1 MTPEELH
8 DFTVQTLM
16 AEYSDTRAIVHRYE
30 KKEPN
35 QADFYFINTGRRPNF
50 SLGISGN
57 KKVNVMVVCKEK
69 LTNNISDIDSTWMVS
84 EYKRTGA
91 IPRVTFATATCMYK
105 GRLCEKMKDSVC
117 GGDFCFEYYSVS
129 LIPDQENQPLDKQLT
144 DVELTDKFAEAWRK
158 LDASIIEPYLDKD
171 FHYASE
177 WVFDVMPS
185 KAEYL
190 DYFIAKLDSLKPV
203 HDKMRFEVMRDHQ
216 TKQTGVLI
224 VEEKR
229 HTLLYLEIAGG
240 RIVAA
245 RMQEKMGRLKTFDP
259 RDELYMEH
267 VYHVDCITP
276 VEEFFKVGIK
286 KVLEESQLWRNPY
299 IMVTTDNLYEEFASV
314 MALMY
319 GKDDMKLMAL
329 MADERKGHSLD
340 FISLYPVCKG
350 VPVEITI
357 EKVIE
362 WDNQVEATVICS
374 AGEFQFAFFATD
386 YYCNSSIYQVGNKL
400 FVDLAALG
408 MDVKKG
414 NLKTQIEGQAALEWR
429 KTMGEDPEYDQEG
442 NVKPVKINMGNL
454 VMFLNM
460 NSKCPD
466 EAEFQSPADDVTTIS
481 FLGYDFCKT
490 MISVCRRNT
499 GDGELKV
506 DIPLYFKK
514 DFFPNIKKGDPVRGN
529 LWLAGSVTGM
539 HEQMKADA
547 QENDILAK
555 VGEDFETAMEKT
567 RIRYNEN
574 LMTVLQQLDLIKI
587 RKGYVLDIFCKGD
600 NYKIM
605 RQPYCHKENATD
617 YCTSAVNKG
626 GMIKKAYHYLFED
639 TPETDDSKLFAYDDK
654 KLVTGALTWRE
665 AKLMPPILNYFEVP
679 FTPEGIMQAF
689 LLDNVMDFVNNIDI
703 YRCPINFYLFN
714 TELFLK
720 KFSVEDV
727 DNKHLS
733 GILNFRR
740 HEERHKLRSV
750 DLETLKPKITIDGNK
765 ALLQYTFWNDW
776 KGLVKVTTKVV
787 KHRKTIKFINPQQKL
802 LAEYNCNIII

>member
-30 KKEPN
+30 KKESN
-35 QADFYFINTGRRPNF
+35 QADFYFVNTGRRPNF

-57 KKVNVMVVCKEK
+57 KKVNVMVICKEK
-69 LTNNISDIDSTWMVS
+69 LTNIISDIDSTWMVS

-129 LIPDQENQPLDKQLT
+129 LIPDQENQQLDKQLT
-144 DVELTDKFAEAWRK
+144 DVEITDKFAEAWRK

-240 RIVAA
+240 RIIAA

-259 RDELYMEH
+259 RDELSMDHLEH
-267 VYHVDCITP
+267 MNCIMP
-276 VEEFFKVGIK
+276 AEDLFKYK
-286 KVLEESQLWRNPY
+286 LKPALEASELWRNPFT
-299 IMVTTDNLYEEFASV
+299 MVTTDNLYEEFASV
-314 MALMY
+314 MAFMY
-319 GKDDMKLMAL
+319 GKGDMKLMTL
-329 MADERKGHSLD
+329 MVEKRNNQSLD
-340 FISLYPVCKG
+340 FLSLYPVCKG
-350 VPVEITI
+350 VPVEVTV

-362 WDNQVEATVICS
+362 WDDQVEATVLCS
-374 AGEFQFAFFATD
+374 VEYFKFAFFATD
-386 YYCNSSIYQVGNKL
+386 YYCNCSKYKVGEKIY
-400 FVDLAALG
+400 VDLAALG
-408 MDVKKG
+408 MNVTEGDTEA
-414 NLKTQIEGQAALEWR
+414 LIEGQAALEWR
-429 KTMGEDPEYDQEG
+429 KIMGEDPEYDQEG
-442 NVKPVKINMGNL
+442 NVKTVKINTKNM
-454 VMFLNM
+454 VMCVQCNF
-460 NSKCPD
+460 KCRD
-466 EAEFQSPADDVTTIS
+466 EWRFQSPVSDVTSTS
-481 FLGYDFCKT
+481 LMDVEFYKT
-490 MISVCRRNT
+490 MIYICESGSCF
-499 GDGELKV
+499 GDTDV
-506 DIPLYFKK
+506 IIPLYFRKELL
-514 DFFPNIKKGDPVRGN
+514 PNLKKGDPVKGMI
-529 LWLAGSVTGM
+529 WIAGSVTGM

-689 LLDNVMDFVNNIDI
+689 LLDNVMDFLNNIDI

-714 TELFLK
+714 AELFLK

-727 DNKHLS
+727 DDKHLS

-740 HEERHKLRSV
+740 HEARHKLRSV

-787 KHRKTIKFINPQQKL
+787 KHRNTIKFINPQQKL
-802 LAEYNCNIII
+802 LVNYNCNIII